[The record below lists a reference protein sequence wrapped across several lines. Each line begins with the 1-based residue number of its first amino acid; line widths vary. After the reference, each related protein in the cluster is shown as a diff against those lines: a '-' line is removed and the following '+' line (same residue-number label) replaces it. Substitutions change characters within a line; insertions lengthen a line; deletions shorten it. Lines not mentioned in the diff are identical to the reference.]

1 MRLRGSFKTGRCRY
15 LRRAGTPALPIL
27 RVGAASRRAGGSGRS
42 AMTLIEILMAMGIFM
57 LGVIGILTLFPV
69 AIRNISIAVN
79 RTIGAAVAKNAIA
92 SMRFF
97 AIDLYWIPSGVATI
111 NATSDIE
118 LDGRFGSSFSHAV
131 RDYHLDAIA
140 SGGTDGRYLG
150 HGIYHDPFK
159 IPEDVELPDVLKGDI
174 NGDGTPEYVA
184 VPWHPDF
191 GWTATLR
198 PMPKDDNVPPNA
210 LADEAPAGIGAGDD
224 PPNIDDNT
232 AYQTQIAVWR
242 NYALIDS
249 AGTTG
254 ISAKGK
260 FHPYGENQYKTPRL
274 DTFVYIT
281 LGGAGA
287 DLWNRVKPGDYIRH
301 KGHGVWYQIAYVQP
315 GAVLSPYDGVTYDG
329 QIILARAYSHPFA
342 REAAPLEGEVQFA
355 NRFRLV
361 ALYDTVIGPEQ

>member
-92 SMRFF
+92 SMRLF
-97 AIDLYWIPSGVATI
+97 AIDLYWVPSDFATI
-111 NATSDIE
+111 HATSDIE

-159 IPEDVELPDVLKGDI
+159 IPEDVELSDVLKGDI

-260 FHPYGENQYKTPRL
+260 FHPAPQYLVDQDR
-274 DTFVYIT
+274 VAIT
-281 LGGAGA
+281 DVGGAGS

-301 KGHGVWYQIAYVQP
+301 RRHGVWYQIAE
-315 GAVLSPYDGVTYDG
+315 VLPATGE
-329 QIILARAYSHPFA
+329 IILTKAYAHPFA